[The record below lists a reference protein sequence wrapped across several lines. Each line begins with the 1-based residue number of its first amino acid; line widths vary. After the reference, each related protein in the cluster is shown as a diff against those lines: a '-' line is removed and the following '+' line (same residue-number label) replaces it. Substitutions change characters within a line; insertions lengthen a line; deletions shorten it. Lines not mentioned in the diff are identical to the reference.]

1 MTFVNVSL
9 LAGAALVAIPI
20 VLHFILRQKPK
31 SLIFPALRF
40 IQERRETNRRR
51 LKLRHWL
58 LLLLRCALIAILA
71 LLLASPS
78 VASTLLASWILLAG
92 IAVLLLVVICLIAV
106 ATLHQRSVI
115 LRSVLSALALGLF
128 VSGTLIV
135 VAIWSRDGAGTIGD
149 QEAPI
154 SAALVFDVAPRI
166 LYRHQNQ
173 TRLEQSQE
181 IASWLLSQLPS
192 SSEIMVVDTRP
203 GAPIFLSDLGA
214 AQKQVA
220 ALQVAG
226 STRTLP
232 ETVRAVVQ
240 SLEQSPHERR
250 EVYVFSDLSS
260 EAWKDSPANAMSDV
274 LSTSQNVHLFV
285 IDVGVSETMN
295 FGLGE
300 VELGGQSLATNSP
313 LRIQTE
319 LIHTGPGGQRE
330 VELRLE
336 TPTAP
341 PPIRQDGKLL
351 LPTARIADRKNCE
364 LGLDGVQTLE
374 FQTRLAEVGTYH
386 GSIKILGTDG
396 LEADDIRF
404 FTVEVR
410 DARRVLIASGAGAN
424 PLFMSEAL
432 APREYR
438 ESQQARFRCDEISLQ
453 DLERVDLSDYA
464 AVCLLDP
471 TPLTPN
477 AWQHL
482 VTYVAQGRG
491 LGVFLGRNARPVQE
505 FMEHAVTELFPIQLK
520 PLVIH
525 RPGGEIFL
533 AAQDMSHPVMAKF
546 RTAGTSV
553 PWYASPVFRHWA
565 VGRIDEKAQVIATY
579 NNNRP
584 AIIEQSVGR
593 GRVLIT
599 TTPWSDAAN
608 RREPWNLLPV
618 GSQSWPFLV
627 LTNEMMLYLVADGN
641 IRLNYHAGEKVVLS
655 QHFATGPDRYR
666 MFTPDGTWED
676 LHQMEGAFVIR
687 YTEDSGNYR
696 LLAEDGSEKRGFSVN
711 YSLASTDLQRV
722 DPKNLDQLFGDSDYK
737 LVRTPGEILRE
748 QGETRM
754 GCEFYPYLAFL
765 LVLVLGLE
773 HSLANRFYRH
783 QEV

>member
-20 VLHFILRQKPK
+20 VLHLILRQRPKPMV
-31 SLIFPALRF
+31 FPALRF
-40 IQERRETNRRR
+40 IQQRHETNRRR

-78 VASTLLASWILLAG
+78 VASTLLASWILVAG
-92 IAVLLLVVICLIAV
+92 IAVLLLVVICLIVV
-106 ATLHQRSVI
+106 ATLYQRSLI
-115 LRSVLSALALGLF
+115 LRGILSALALALF
-128 VSGTLIV
+128 VCGSLIV
-135 VAIWSRDGAGTIGD
+135 VMSWSRGTGGTIGD
-149 QEAPI
+149 QEAPV
-154 SAALVFDVAPRI
+154 SAALIFDVAPRM

-192 SSEIMVVDTRP
+192 SSEIMVVDTRQ
-203 GAPIFLSDLGA
+203 GVPIFLSDLGA
-214 AQKQVA
+214 AQKQTA

-226 STRTLP
+226 STRNLP
-232 ETVRAVVQ
+232 ETVSAVVQ
-240 SLEQSPHERR
+240 SLEQSLHERR
-250 EVYVFSDLSS
+250 EVYVFSDLSR
-260 EAWKDSPANAMSDV
+260 EAWKDAAANIMSDM
-274 LSTSQNVHLFV
+274 LSTNQNVHLFV
-285 IDVGVSETMN
+285 IDVGVSETVN

-300 VELGGQSLATNSP
+300 IELAGQSLATNSP
-313 LRIQTE
+313 LRIRTE
-319 LIHTGPGGQRE
+319 LIHTGPGGKRE
-330 VELRLE
+330 VELRME
-336 TPTAP
+336 RPTAP

-351 LPTARIADRKNCE
+351 LPTARIADRANCE
-364 LGLDGVQTLE
+364 LGLDGVQSLE
-374 FQTRLAEVGTYH
+374 FQTRLAELGTYH
-386 GSIKILGTDG
+386 GSVKVLGTDG
-396 LEADDIRF
+396 LEVDDIRF

-410 DARRVLIASGAGAN
+410 DARRVLIASGVGAT
-424 PLFMSEAL
+424 PLFVSEAL

-438 ESQQARFRCDEISLQ
+438 ESRQARFQCDEISLQ
-453 DLERVDLSDYA
+453 ELEQVDLSAYA

-482 VTYVAQGRG
+482 VAYVAEGRG
-491 LGVFLGRNARPVQE
+491 LGVFLGRNARPVRE
-505 FMEHAVTELFPIQLK
+505 FMEHAVTELFPIQLR

-525 RPGGEIFL
+525 RPEGEIFL
-533 AAQDMSHPVMAKF
+533 AAQDMSHPVLAKF
-546 RTAGTSV
+546 RAAGMSV
-553 PWYASPVFRHWA
+553 PWHASPVFRHWA
-565 VGRIDEKAQVIATY
+565 VEEIDGKAQVIATY

-584 AIIEQSVGR
+584 AIIEQSLGR

-608 RREPWNLLPV
+608 RSEPWNLLPV

-641 IRLNYHAGEKVVLS
+641 IRLNFHAGEKVVLS
-655 QHFATGPDRYR
+655 ERFATEPDRYR

-676 LHQMEGAFVIR
+676 LHQIAGDFVIR

-696 LLAEDGSEKRGFSVN
+696 LVSEDGSQKRGFSVN
-711 YSLASTDLQRV
+711 YSLASTDLQRI
-722 DPKNLDQLFGDSDYK
+722 DQENLDQLFGDSSYK
-737 LVRTPGEILRE
+737 LVRTPSEIQRE

-754 GCEFYPYLAFL
+754 GSEFYPYLALL
-765 LVLVLGLE
+765 LVVVLGLE
-773 HSLANRFYRH
+773 HTLANRFYRH
-783 QEV
+783 REA